1 MIQYDEK
8 VADEVTKRATQA
20 RRCYLDNDRS
30 IKGRSYY
37 DALDNLTND
46 LSNWEYEFYWLC
58 KDDKRGEAKA
68 YVKEFIDD
76 INKMSNRFCLP
87 TMANGLNF
95 MNPIVTIDTNL
106 SFARM
111 ALDKILKQL

>member
-8 VADEVTKRATQA
+8 VANEVTSRAQQA
-20 RRCYLDNDRS
+20 RNCYLTNDRS

-46 LSNWEYEFYWLC
+46 LSNWEYEFYCLC
-58 KDDKRGEAKA
+58 KDDKCEEAKA
-68 YVKEFIDD
+68 YVKEFIED

-87 TMANGLNF
+87 TMANGLNC

-106 SFARM
+106 HFARR
-111 ALDKILKQL
+111 ALEKILEKL